1 MEPEPEPA
9 THKEWVDF
17 VRDIFKSMGGDIVP
31 PRRPGH
37 HDIITPARDDFMLD
51 FEYSCL
57 SQHWDSSIKPHP
69 KGSKRYEDPEW
80 AARIQAQVYPN
91 HSDIDWDEYVLWVSQ
106 GGGDVW
112 FHEEGECNIDHLF
125 CKKHKSGPLD
135 VWYDCDA
142 CVQEVRAGP
151 MPQDDRYE
159 IVYTSEKSG
168 PLDAWLVATSSFTQH
183 E

>member
-1 MEPEPEPA
+1 MEWQPEPEPA

-17 VRDIFKSMGGDIVP
+17 VRDTFKSMGGDVVP

-37 HDIITPARDDFMLD
+37 FHEHDIITPARDDFMLD

-91 HSDIDWDEYVLWVSQ
+91 HSDVDWDEYVAWVSQ

-112 FHEEGECNIDHLF
+112 FHEEGE
-125 CKKHKSGPLD
+125 
-135 VWYDCDA
+135 
-142 CVQEVRAGP
+142 R
-151 MPQDDRYE
+151 
-159 IVYTSEKSG
+159 SG
-168 PLDAWLVATSSFTQH
+168 PLDAWLVATSSFTQNDF
-183 E
+183 EMA

>member
-1 MEPEPEPA
+1 MEPEPEP
-9 THKEWVDF
+9 TSHEEWVDF

-57 SQHWDSSIKPHP
+57 SQHWDSSIRPHP
-69 KGSKRYEDPEW
+69 KGSRRYEDPEW

-91 HSDIDWDEYVLWVSQ
+91 HSDLDWYEYVEWVSQ

-112 FHEEGECNIDHLF
+112 FQEEDECNIDHLF

-151 MPQDDRYE
+151 MPQDGRYE
-159 IVYTSEKSG
+159 LVYTS
-168 PLDAWLVATSSFTQH
+168 
-183 E
+183 